1 MKTPTFDTVLLDVD
15 ARGVARLTLNRPD
28 THNALNATLIAELRQ
43 AAAWLSSA
51 AGARAVVLT
60 GAGASFCAGG
70 DLGWL
75 QQNMI
80 YTADKLADA
89 WETEEGSE
97 GITAFFAKRAPAW
110 RRG

>member
-1 MKTPTFDTVLLDVD
+1 MKTPTFDTLLLGMDV
-15 ARGVARLTLNRPD
+15 RGMARLTLNRPD

-51 AGARAVVLT
+51 AGVRAVVLT
-60 GAGASFCAGG
+60 GAGGN
-70 DLGWL
+70 LGWL
-75 QQNMI
+75 QRNMI

-97 GITAFFAKRAPAW
+97 GITAFFAKRAPGW
-110 RRG
+110 RKG